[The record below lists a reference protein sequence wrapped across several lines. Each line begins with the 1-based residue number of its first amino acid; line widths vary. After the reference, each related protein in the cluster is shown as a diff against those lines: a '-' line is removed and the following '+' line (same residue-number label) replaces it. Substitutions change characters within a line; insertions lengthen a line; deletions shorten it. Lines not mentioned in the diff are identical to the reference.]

1 MHLSSATILGDTKTG
16 LNLDY
21 LQFLQDDTC
30 QSTKSKNMLLSFCQ
44 ACLSCL
50 GLVVSFNLTRVP
62 APTCGEVPT
71 CENTGVALAKPL
83 GASNRNFAVRKKM
96 FALVSHVWP
105 GPAVRHNFAARQLAA
120 DTINDLVEDFFNK
133 LAQGAVA

>member
-1 MHLSSATILGDTKTG
+1 MLHVSPQYQKKI
-16 LNLDY
+16 
-21 LQFLQDDTC
+21 
-30 QSTKSKNMLLSFCQ
+30 MLLSFCQ

-50 GLVVSFNLTRVP
+50 GLGVSFNLTSMP

-71 CENTGVALAKPL
+71 CENTGVALGKPL

-96 FALVSHVWP
+96 FALVSQVWP